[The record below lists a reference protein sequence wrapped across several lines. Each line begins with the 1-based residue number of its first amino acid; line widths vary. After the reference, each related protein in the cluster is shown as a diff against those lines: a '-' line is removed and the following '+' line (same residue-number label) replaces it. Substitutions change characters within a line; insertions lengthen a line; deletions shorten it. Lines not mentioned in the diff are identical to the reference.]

1 MTDKRLIDATE
12 VERVFNQWLGEA
24 DSLAEQEAIECCI
37 AHIHD
42 TPAVDPKSLRGHA
55 RWVKNENVKIITVDV
70 YGNTFESPVAAA
82 VICGLLVWFVIDC
95 LEASS
100 WAEEDVKMPGFHVS
114 AGIGG
119 IYAGI
124 TNSKGE
130 WKDRDRVTTEA
141 VEAVR
146 DYFLAIRETDG
157 VDSMEYKWV
166 TGDGSEVTLTLRKT
180 VPENGGPNA
189 E

>member
-1 MTDKRLIDATE
+1 
-12 VERVFNQWLGEA
+12 
-24 DSLAEQEAIECCI
+24 
-37 AHIHD
+37 
-42 TPAVDPKSLRGHA
+42 
-55 RWVKNENVKIITVDV
+55 
-70 YGNTFESPVAAA
+70 
-82 VICGLLVWFVIDC
+82 
-95 LEASS
+95 
-100 WAEEDVKMPGFHVS
+100 MPGFHVS

-146 DYFLAIRETDG
+146 DYFLAIREIDG

>member
-1 MTDKRLIDATE
+1 MSKELVLI
-12 VERVFNQWLGEA
+12 
-24 DSLAEQEAIECCI
+24 C
-37 AHIHD
+37 
-42 TPAVDPKSLRGHA
+42 
-55 RWVKNENVKIITVDV
+55 NEDGKWQA
-70 YGNTFESPVAAA
+70 YESDHSV
-82 VICGLLVWFVIDC
+82 VIVC
-95 LEASS
+95 ASQ
-100 WAEEDVKMPGFHVS
+100 EEDVKMPGFHVS

-180 VPENGGPNA
+180 APENGGPNA

>member
-1 MTDKRLIDATE
+1 MPASPTARANGKTE
-12 VERVFNQWLGEA
+12 
-24 DSLAEQEAIECCI
+24 I
-37 AHIHD
+37 AL
-42 TPAVDPKSLRGHA
+42 P
-55 RWVKNENVKIITVDV
+55 
-70 YGNTFESPVAAA
+70 
-82 VICGLLVWFVIDC
+82 
-95 LEASS
+95 
-100 WAEEDVKMPGFHVS
+100 
-114 AGIGG
+114 
-119 IYAGI
+119 
-124 TNSKGE
+124 
-130 WKDRDRVTTEA
+130 EA